1 MIKFNVT
8 FKGKLHECHL
18 SELATVRDVK
28 VATIW
33 LTQTRLATN
42 TRVFRRLTSAR

>member
-33 LTQTRLATN
+33 LTQTRP
-42 TRVFRRLTSAR
+42 RY